1 MAKKKAPQRLAG
13 AEESCISPEQEAIIQ
28 WFRTVKFRKNLLGG
42 VDEAAMWKKLEELY
56 ALYEAAIRAERTRY
70 NVLLETSPSKP
81 DGFATSPDRG
91 GKTGAAQPEASGTGE
106 PGNVN
111 LAPTKVNSF
120 AKGSPTRATTTTAA
134 SGGNREELL
143 GQRPAGHECNTLHE
157 VDAGSRNPDAGERS
171 ETERFSPDAGERSE
185 TERFSPDAGERSETE
200 RFSPD
205 AGERSETERFDPQKE
220 AHSDA
225 PAGQ

>member
-70 NVLLETSPSKP
+70 NVLLE
-81 DGFATSPDRG
+81 
-91 GKTGAAQPEASGTGE
+91 ASGTGE
-106 PGNVN
+106 PEDVN
-111 LAPTKVNSF
+111 LAPTKVDSF
-120 AKGSPTRATTTTAA
+120 AKGSPTRGAVTAK
-134 SGGNREELL
+134 
-143 GQRPAGHECNTLHE
+143 P
-157 VDAGSRNPDAGERS
+157 V
-171 ETERFSPDAGERSE
+171 TERFSPESDS
-185 TERFSPDAGERSETE
+185 S
-200 RFSPD
+200 
-205 AGERSETERFDPQKE
+205 DPQKE

>member
-1 MAKKKAPQRLAG
+1 MAKAKKQKPQRLAG

-70 NVLLETSPSKP
+70 NVLLEQQ
-81 DGFATSPDRG
+81 
-91 GKTGAAQPEASGTGE
+91 TGSLPLDT
-106 PGNVN
+106 
-111 LAPTKVNSF
+111 TKVDSF
-120 AKGSPTRATTTTAA
+120 AKGSPTR
-134 SGGNREELL
+134 G
-143 GQRPAGHECNTLHE
+143 
-157 VDAGSRNPDAGERS
+157 AGERS
-171 ETERFSPDAGERSE
+171 ETERFNPESE
-185 TERFSPDAGERSETE
+185 SS
-200 RFSPD
+200 
-205 AGERSETERFDPQKE
+205 DPQKE

>member
-56 ALYEAAIRAERTRY
+56 AMYEAAIRAERTRY

-81 DGFATSPDRG
+81 DGFATSPTRG

-134 SGGNREELL
+134 SGGNMEELL
-143 GQRPAGHECNTLHE
+143 GQRPAGRECKTLHE
-157 VDAGSRNPDAGERS
+157 ADAGSRNPDAGTATAV
-171 ETERFSPDAGERSE
+171 TERFNPESDGS
-185 TERFSPDAGERSETE
+185 
-200 RFSPD
+200 
-205 AGERSETERFDPQKE
+205 DPQKE
-220 AHSDA
+220 ARSDA

>member
-13 AEESCISPEQEAIIQ
+13 AEKSCISPEQQAIIQ

-70 NVLLETSPSKP
+70 NVLLE
-81 DGFATSPDRG
+81 
-91 GKTGAAQPEASGTGE
+91 ASGTGE
-106 PGNVN
+106 PEDVN
-111 LAPTKVNSF
+111 LAPTKVDSF
-120 AKGSPTRATTTTAA
+120 AKGSPTRGAVTAK
-134 SGGNREELL
+134 
-143 GQRPAGHECNTLHE
+143 P
-157 VDAGSRNPDAGERS
+157 V
-171 ETERFSPDAGERSE
+171 TERFNPESDS
-185 TERFSPDAGERSETE
+185 S
-200 RFSPD
+200 
-205 AGERSETERFDPQKE
+205 DPQKE

>member
-70 NVLLETSPSKP
+70 NVLLEQQ
-81 DGFATSPDRG
+81 
-91 GKTGAAQPEASGTGE
+91 TGSLPLDTTE
-106 PGNVN
+106 VD
-111 LAPTKVNSF
+111 SF

-134 SGGNREELL
+134 SGEPRNVNLAPTKVDSFAKGSPTR
-143 GQRPAGHECNTLHE
+143 GAGTATA
-157 VDAGSRNPDAGERS
+157 V
-171 ETERFSPDAGERSE
+171 TERFNPESE
-185 TERFSPDAGERSETE
+185 SS
-200 RFSPD
+200 
-205 AGERSETERFDPQKE
+205 DPQKE

>member
-70 NVLLETSPSKP
+70 NVLLAEQKGLPLNAEP
-81 DGFATSPDRG
+81 D
-91 GKTGAAQPEASGTGE
+91 
-106 PGNVN
+106 
-111 LAPTKVNSF
+111 SF

-143 GQRPAGHECNTLHE
+143 GQRPAGRECKTLHE
-157 VDAGSRNPDAGERS
+157 ADAGSRNPDAV
-171 ETERFSPDAGERSE
+171 TAKPV
-185 TERFSPDAGERSETE
+185 
-200 RFSPD
+200 
-205 AGERSETERFDPQKE
+205 TERFDPQKE

>member
-13 AEESCISPEQEAIIQ
+13 AEESCISPEQETIIQ

-70 NVLLETSPSKP
+70 NALLEQQ
-81 DGFATSPDRG
+81 
-91 GKTGAAQPEASGTGE
+91 TGSLPLDT
-106 PGNVN
+106 
-111 LAPTKVNSF
+111 TKVDS
-120 AKGSPTRATTTTAA
+120 S
-134 SGGNREELL
+134 
-143 GQRPAGHECNTLHE
+143 
-157 VDAGSRNPDAGERS
+157 
-171 ETERFSPDAGERSE
+171 
-185 TERFSPDAGERSETE
+185 
-200 RFSPD
+200 
-205 AGERSETERFDPQKE
+205 DPQKE

>member
-70 NVLLETSPSKP
+70 NVLLAEQKGLPLNAEP
-81 DGFATSPDRG
+81 D
-91 GKTGAAQPEASGTGE
+91 
-106 PGNVN
+106 
-111 LAPTKVNSF
+111 SF
-120 AKGSPTRATTTTAA
+120 AKGSPTRGAVTAK
-134 SGGNREELL
+134 
-143 GQRPAGHECNTLHE
+143 P
-157 VDAGSRNPDAGERS
+157 V
-171 ETERFSPDAGERSE
+171 TERFSPDAVTAKPV
-185 TERFSPDAGERSETE
+185 TERFNPESDNS
-200 RFSPD
+200 
-205 AGERSETERFDPQKE
+205 DPQKE

>member
-28 WFRTVKFRKNLLGG
+28 WYKTVKFRKNLLGG

-70 NVLLETSPSKP
+70 NVLLE
-81 DGFATSPDRG
+81 
-91 GKTGAAQPEASGTGE
+91 ASGTGE
-106 PGNVN
+106 PEDVN
-111 LAPTKVNSF
+111 LAPTKVDSF
-120 AKGSPTRATTTTAA
+120 AKGSPTRGAVTAK
-134 SGGNREELL
+134 
-143 GQRPAGHECNTLHE
+143 P
-157 VDAGSRNPDAGERS
+157 V
-171 ETERFSPDAGERSE
+171 TERFNPESDS
-185 TERFSPDAGERSETE
+185 S
-200 RFSPD
+200 
-205 AGERSETERFDPQKE
+205 DPQKE

>member
-13 AEESCISPEQEAIIQ
+13 VEESCISPEQEAIIQ

-70 NVLLETSPSKP
+70 NVLLEQQ
-81 DGFATSPDRG
+81 
-91 GKTGAAQPEASGTGE
+91 TGSLPLDTTE
-106 PGNVN
+106 VD
-111 LAPTKVNSF
+111 SF
-120 AKGSPTRATTTTAA
+120 AKGSPTR
-134 SGGNREELL
+134 G
-143 GQRPAGHECNTLHE
+143 
-157 VDAGSRNPDAGERS
+157 AGERS
-171 ETERFSPDAGERSE
+171 ETERFNPESNS
-185 TERFSPDAGERSETE
+185 S
-200 RFSPD
+200 
-205 AGERSETERFDPQKE
+205 DPQKE

>member
-13 AEESCISPEQEAIIQ
+13 AEETCISPEQEAIIQ

-70 NVLLETSPSKP
+70 NVLLEQQ
-81 DGFATSPDRG
+81 
-91 GKTGAAQPEASGTGE
+91 TGSLPLDT
-106 PGNVN
+106 
-111 LAPTKVNSF
+111 TKVDSF
-120 AKGSPTRATTTTAA
+120 AKGSPTR
-134 SGGNREELL
+134 G
-143 GQRPAGHECNTLHE
+143 
-157 VDAGSRNPDAGERS
+157 AGERS
-171 ETERFSPDAGERSE
+171 ETERFNPESDS
-185 TERFSPDAGERSETE
+185 S
-200 RFSPD
+200 
-205 AGERSETERFDPQKE
+205 DPQKE

>member
-13 AEESCISPEQEAIIQ
+13 AEKSCISPEQEAIIQ

-70 NVLLETSPSKP
+70 NVLLE
-81 DGFATSPDRG
+81 
-91 GKTGAAQPEASGTGE
+91 ASGTGE
-106 PGNVN
+106 PEDVN
-111 LAPTKVNSF
+111 LAPTKVDSF
-120 AKGSPTRATTTTAA
+120 AKGSPTRGAVTAK
-134 SGGNREELL
+134 
-143 GQRPAGHECNTLHE
+143 P
-157 VDAGSRNPDAGERS
+157 V
-171 ETERFSPDAGERSE
+171 TERFNPESDS
-185 TERFSPDAGERSETE
+185 S
-200 RFSPD
+200 
-205 AGERSETERFDPQKE
+205 DPQKE

>member
-70 NVLLETSPSKP
+70 NVLLEQQ
-81 DGFATSPDRG
+81 
-91 GKTGAAQPEASGTGE
+91 TGSLP
-106 PGNVN
+106 
-111 LAPTKVNSF
+111 LDITKVDSF
-120 AKGSPTRATTTTAA
+120 AKGSPTR
-134 SGGNREELL
+134 G
-143 GQRPAGHECNTLHE
+143 
-157 VDAGSRNPDAGERS
+157 AGERS
-171 ETERFSPDAGERSE
+171 ETERFNPESDS
-185 TERFSPDAGERSETE
+185 S
-200 RFSPD
+200 
-205 AGERSETERFDPQKE
+205 DPQKE

>member
-13 AEESCISPEQEAIIQ
+13 AEETCISPEQEAIIQ

-70 NVLLETSPSKP
+70 NVLLEASPSKP
-81 DGFATSPDRG
+81 DGFATSPDRA
-91 GKTGAAQPEASGTGE
+91 TTTTAASGE

-111 LAPTKVNSF
+111 LAPTKVDSF
-120 AKGSPTRATTTTAA
+120 AKGSPTRGAVTAK
-134 SGGNREELL
+134 
-143 GQRPAGHECNTLHE
+143 P
-157 VDAGSRNPDAGERS
+157 V
-171 ETERFSPDAGERSE
+171 TERFSPDAGTATAV
-185 TERFSPDAGERSETE
+185 TERFNPESDS
-200 RFSPD
+200 S
-205 AGERSETERFDPQKE
+205 DPQKE

>member
-1 MAKKKAPQRLAG
+1 MAKKKAPQRLPG
-13 AEESCISPEQEAIIQ
+13 AEETCISPEQEAIIQ
-28 WFRTVKFRKNLLGG
+28 WFRTVKFRKKLLGG

-70 NVLLETSPSKP
+70 NVLLEQQ
-81 DGFATSPDRG
+81 
-91 GKTGAAQPEASGTGE
+91 TGSLPLDTA
-106 PGNVN
+106 
-111 LAPTKVNSF
+111 KVDSF

-143 GQRPAGHECNTLHE
+143 GQRPAGRECKTLHE
-157 VDAGSRNPDAGERS
+157 ADAGSRNPDAGTATAV
-171 ETERFSPDAGERSE
+171 TERFNPESDS
-185 TERFSPDAGERSETE
+185 S
-200 RFSPD
+200 
-205 AGERSETERFDPQKE
+205 DPPKE

>member
-81 DGFATSPDRG
+81 DGFATSPSRG

-106 PGNVN
+106 PEDVN
-111 LAPTKVNSF
+111 LAPTKVDSF
-120 AKGSPTRATTTTAA
+120 AKGSPTRGAVTAKPVTERLNKGQANRLHGQFLTPRRGGACSA
-134 SGGNREELL
+134 SGPHHQWQQWPALQCKVHCPA
-143 GQRPAGHECNTLHE
+143 QRPCRGCL
-157 VDAGSRNPDAGERS
+157 PWY
-171 ETERFSPDAGERSE
+171 
-185 TERFSPDAGERSETE
+185 
-200 RFSPD
+200 
-205 AGERSETERFDPQKE
+205 
-220 AHSDA
+220 
-225 PAGQ
+225 

>member
-70 NVLLETSPSKP
+70 NVLLEQQ
-81 DGFATSPDRG
+81 
-91 GKTGAAQPEASGTGE
+91 TGSLSLDT
-106 PGNVN
+106 
-111 LAPTKVNSF
+111 TKVDSF
-120 AKGSPTRATTTTAA
+120 AKGSPIRGAVTAK
-134 SGGNREELL
+134 
-143 GQRPAGHECNTLHE
+143 P
-157 VDAGSRNPDAGERS
+157 V
-171 ETERFSPDAGERSE
+171 TERFNPESDS
-185 TERFSPDAGERSETE
+185 S
-200 RFSPD
+200 
-205 AGERSETERFDPQKE
+205 DPQKE

>member
-81 DGFATSPDRG
+81 DGNDGEGRSLQPLRTVQILLDVGDVGELADG
-91 GKTGAAQPEASGTGE
+91 GLGSVVGAVINSD
-106 PGNVN
+106 
-111 LAPTKVNSF
+111 LA
-120 AKGSPTRATTTTAA
+120 ALDLA
-134 SGGNREELL
+134 L
-143 GQRPAGHECNTLHE
+143 G
-157 VDAGSRNPDAGERS
+157 DSRD
-171 ETERFSPDAGERSE
+171 
-185 TERFSPDAGERSETE
+185 
-200 RFSPD
+200 
-205 AGERSETERFDPQKE
+205 
-220 AHSDA
+220 
-225 PAGQ
+225 

>member
-81 DGFATSPDRG
+81 DGFATSPDRA
-91 GKTGAAQPEASGTGE
+91 TTTTAASGE

-111 LAPTKVNSF
+111 LAPTKVDSF

-157 VDAGSRNPDAGERS
+157 VDAGSRNPDAVTAKPV
-171 ETERFSPDAGERSE
+171 TERFNPESDS
-185 TERFSPDAGERSETE
+185 S
-200 RFSPD
+200 
-205 AGERSETERFDPQKE
+205 DPQKE

>member
-81 DGFATSPDRG
+81 DGFATSPSRG

-106 PGNVN
+106 PGDVN
-111 LAPTKVNSF
+111 LAPLS
-120 AKGSPTRATTTTAA
+120 GELSP
-134 SGGNREELL
+134 
-143 GQRPAGHECNTLHE
+143 Q
-157 VDAGSRNPDAGERS
+157 V
-171 ETERFSPDAGERSE
+171 TERFSPDAGTAKPVTDS
-185 TERFSPDAGERSETE
+185 S
-200 RFSPD
+200 
-205 AGERSETERFDPQKE
+205 DPQKE

>member
-70 NVLLETSPSKP
+70 NVLLEASPSKP
-81 DGFATSPDRG
+81 DGFATSPDRA
-91 GKTGAAQPEASGTGE
+91 TTTTAASGE

-111 LAPTKVNSF
+111 LAPTKVDSF
-120 AKGSPTRATTTTAA
+120 AKGSPTRGAVTAKPVTERF
-134 SGGNREELL
+134 S
-143 GQRPAGHECNTLHE
+143 P
-157 VDAGSRNPDAGERS
+157 DAGSCNPDAGERS
-171 ETERFSPDAGERSE
+171 ETDSS
-185 TERFSPDAGERSETE
+185 
-200 RFSPD
+200 
-205 AGERSETERFDPQKE
+205 DPQKE

>member
-13 AEESCISPEQEAIIQ
+13 AEESCISPEQEAIIR

-106 PGNVN
+106 PGDVN
-111 LAPTKVNSF
+111 LAPTKVDSF

-143 GQRPAGHECNTLHE
+143 GQRPAGRECKTLHE
-157 VDAGSRNPDAGERS
+157 ADAGSRNPDAGTATAV
-171 ETERFSPDAGERSE
+171 TERFNPESDS
-185 TERFSPDAGERSETE
+185 S
-200 RFSPD
+200 
-205 AGERSETERFDPQKE
+205 DPQKE